1 MSNQTGPYREAETI
15 EDEDIKRIT
24 GVVYGGKTLCSAI
37 GFRG

>member
-1 MSNQTGPYREAETI
+1 MNNQTGPYKEAETI

-37 GFRG
+37 GFHG